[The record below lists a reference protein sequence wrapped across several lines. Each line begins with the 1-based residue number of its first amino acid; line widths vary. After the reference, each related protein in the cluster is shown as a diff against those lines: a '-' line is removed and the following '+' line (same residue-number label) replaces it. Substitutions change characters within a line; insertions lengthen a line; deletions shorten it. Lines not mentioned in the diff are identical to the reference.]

1 MSKPILYLLSLFFL
15 INLTFAERI
24 TVQAAKFRSENRKLI
39 YTGNVILKTDK
50 GKIVN
55 CERLVIFLNK
65 DGGIDRAI
73 ASGHVKYSDR
83 KYKAVGNI
91 MVYIPSKKLIILEGN
106 ALVKS
111 EKGIITGDKVIYNL
125 ENDTLRAVSNKRV
138 QTVFEIEENKRSTT
152 PH

>member
-24 TVQAAKFRSENRKLI
+24 TVQADKFRSENRKLI